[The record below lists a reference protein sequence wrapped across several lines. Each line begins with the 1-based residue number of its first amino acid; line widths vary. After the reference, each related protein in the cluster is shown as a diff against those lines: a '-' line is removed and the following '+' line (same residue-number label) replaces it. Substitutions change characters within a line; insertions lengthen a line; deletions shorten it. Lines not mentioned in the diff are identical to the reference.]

1 MKSNPTT
8 FLAEFAQSGIG
19 RLRGVLLILFSVS
32 SSLSLAAE
40 DALHEIPALPPE
52 IPELLTPT
60 TEEIPT
66 NFSLVDDAEILE
78 VMGME
83 RNPGYITNRSETAA
97 LAKRGA
103 LCSFAAVYKDEAGVA
118 LIVNGIYFRDT
129 EDFETFWKDQRE
141 KELRI
146 VAFEGADPSGH
157 WLVLLGCDPEREYTE
172 AEVKKIREGMTLY
185 RDRLELK
192 PLFNTFTLAPKPAA

>member
-1 MKSNPTT
+1 KDPISAAEIHRLGKSYHLILWNDDCEIGLSSAPHLSSIQLETMKSNPTT

-141 KELRI
+141 KE
-146 VAFEGADPSGH
+146 
-157 WLVLLGCDPEREYTE
+157 
-172 AEVKKIREGMTLY
+172 
-185 RDRLELK
+185 
-192 PLFNTFTLAPKPAA
+192 